1 MENYNYLLVN
11 KKILPEVFEKVI
23 EAKALL
29 SSKKAKSVNEACQ
42 MVSLSRSVFY
52 KYRDYVFLFDEK
64 SHGRIITISFVLTD
78 SQGVLSSI
86 LKYFADISANIL
98 TINQTIPINNSANVT
113 LSVRIPDSLL
123 DLSQIQKNLIVLP
136 GVMDAQI
143 LASE

>member
-1 MENYNYLLVN
+1 MENNTYLLVN

-64 SHGRIITISFVLTD
+64 SHGIIITISFVLTD

-123 DLSQIQKNLIVLP
+123 DLSKIQKNLIDLP

>member
-1 MENYNYLLVN
+1 MENNTYLLVN

-42 MVSLSRSVFY
+42 MISLSRSVFY

-123 DLSQIQKNLIVLP
+123 DLSKIQKNLIDLP